1 MTKRMYNASVIAERI
16 KTLRKEKGIT
26 QKELADGAKIGL
38 STVKQYE
45 TGKRV
50 PEKHNLSLIANYFG
64 VLEGWIVGDTPYK
77 TIFTKIDGEL
87 GENKLAEIRNQVEFL
102 TWLERDFDF
111 HCEDYTAEQ
120 LQKLDE
126 EIREFIKFKITQ
138 LQKR

>member
-50 PEKHNLSLIANYFG
+50 PEN
-64 VLEGWIVGDTPYK
+64 
-77 TIFTKIDGEL
+77 TIFHLLQTTL
-87 GENKLAEIRNQVEFL
+87 VFL
-102 TWLERDFDF
+102 KVGL
-111 HCEDYTAEQ
+111 
-120 LQKLDE
+120 
-126 EIREFIKFKITQ
+126 
-138 LQKR
+138 